1 MFRKVLHA
9 FQWREALFVI
19 GCVTFLSG
27 LMVFDSRFVLL
38 GVGVLC
44 LFMSFWRL

>member
-1 MFRKVLHA
+1 MIRRLLKA
-9 FQWREALFVI
+9 FEWREALFVV
-19 GCVTFLSG
+19 GSVSFLAG
-27 LMVFDSRFVLL
+27 LLLIDSRFVLL